1 MITRHSELLS
11 LFSTPLDNVSDLNKD
26 LRPVPQKLASTEY
39 GRISSQQRLQ
49 KMAINNRNLQTL
61 AQQHTFAVNKHK
73 TNKQKILKY
82 PIRCKIQRYS

>member
-11 LFSTPLDNVSDLNKD
+11 PFSTPPDNISDLNKD
-26 LRPVPQKLASTEY
+26 LRPVPQKLAFIKY
-39 GRISSQQRLQ
+39 GRISSQQRLW

-73 TNKQKILKY
+73 MRKKILKY
-82 PIRCKIQRYS
+82 